1 MIEGVDR
8 RDLGAASHFPILAA
22 AIAKTAG
29 PILECG
35 SGDYSTPMIHFL
47 AKDRLIVTAE
57 TDPDWMKGF
66 EKYRTP
72 NHEFH
77 LIGDGSKAK
86 DPRDGAVEWQ
96 AWKRIEEVQLD
107 VALVDHCPGNFRWQI
122 VQRLKGRCKYV
133 VCHDVE
139 ECWMPKEGNPRGYE
153 WEKARGIFKYEFVW
167 RDYVPYTMVLS
178 DEEEFRP

>member
-1 MIEGVDR
+1 MV
-8 RDLGAASHFPILAA
+8 
-22 AIAKTAG
+22 
-29 PILECG
+29 
-35 SGDYSTPMIHFL
+35 HFL
-47 AKDRLIVTAE
+47 AKGRLIVTAE

-66 EKYRTP
+66 SQYAKD

-77 LIGDGSKAK
+77 LIGDGAKQKSEIDGSK
-86 DPRDGAVEWQ
+86 EWA
-96 AWKRIEEVQLD
+96 AWPRIEQVQWD

-167 RDYVPYTMVLS
+167 REYVPYTMVLS
-178 DEEEFRP
+178 DEAMFQP